1 MEHKE
6 DIGKLILRVTLAV
19 LMLFHGIAKIGHL
32 GGITKQMA
40 NHGLPEF
47 LAYSVY
53 LGEIVAPIMLLIGF
67 RVKIAALVMSAMI
80 VVASY
85 MVYADKVFA
94 LGKHGAYALELQV
107 FYIMVG
113 IAIFFLGNDRY
124 CLDAK
129 RDQTS

>member
-19 LMLFHGIAKIGHL
+19 LMLFHGVAKIGHL
-32 GGITKQMA
+32 GGIVKQMA

-67 RVKIAALVMSAMI
+67 RIKIAALVMSAMI